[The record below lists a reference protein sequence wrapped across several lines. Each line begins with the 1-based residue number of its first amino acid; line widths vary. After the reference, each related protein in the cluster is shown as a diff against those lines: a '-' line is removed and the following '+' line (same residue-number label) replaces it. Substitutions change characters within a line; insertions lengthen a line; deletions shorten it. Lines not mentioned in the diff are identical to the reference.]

1 MFIADSFNQ
10 GLNINGL
17 NNLNYYKIADIP
29 TGQKIKISGSG
40 NITNYI
46 STNTD
51 FDLRLIPI
59 FSVRAGGRMTFQGS
73 ISATRNA

>member
-29 TGQKIKISGSG
+29 TGQKIEIIGSG
-40 NITNYI
+40 NITSYI
-46 STNTD
+46 RTTTEYN
-51 FDLRLIPI
+51 LRLIPS
-59 FSVRAGGRMTFQGS
+59 FFVGA